1 MIDGGQI
8 PEASRQFGDLNSGE
22 QPGASP
28 AVADRI
34 AAILYQGIA
43 GEHYIEVEIVNPQ
56 LGAGEIRIER
66 KTLLP
71 LDLGSF
77 CERARRPA
85 PLANLSRG
93 VLLEQLS
100 EEYVY
105 TQLCEAALRTFIAE
119 SEARMNAM
127 AAAHCHIECR
137 VDQLQQ
143 NERRI
148 RQEEITREIMELGA
162 LFLHSQG
169 QTCEPISIVCIHG
182 KDREQKIAGHISSR
196 VILKFR
202 RISCYASKPLRG
214 CLSPDR
220 VVLR

>member
-34 AAILYQGIA
+34 AAILHQGIA

-77 CERARRPA
+77 CERARRQA

-93 VLLEQLS
+93 VVLEQLS

-105 TQLCEAALRTFIAE
+105 TQLCEAALRTFLAE

-137 VDQLQQ
+137 LDQLQA
-143 NERRI
+143 R
-148 RQEEITREIMELGA
+148 
-162 LFLHSQG
+162 
-169 QTCEPISIVCIHG
+169 P
-182 KDREQKIAGHISSR
+182 AGPSR
-196 VILKFR
+196 
-202 RISCYASKPLRG
+202 SYASMEGIASKRL
-214 CLSPDR
+214 LVISLL
-220 VVLR
+220 VSS

>member
-34 AAILYQGIA
+34 AAILHQGIA

-77 CERARRPA
+77 CERARRQA

-93 VLLEQLS
+93 VVLEQLS
-100 EEYVY
+100 EESS
-105 TQLCEAALRTFIAE
+105 IP
-119 SEARMNAM
+119 SSAR
-127 AAAHCHIECR
+127 R
-137 VDQLQQ
+137 
-143 NERRI
+143 
-148 RQEEITREIMELGA
+148 
-162 LFLHSQG
+162 HSVRSL
-169 QTCEPISIVCIHG
+169 P
-182 KDREQKIAGHISSR
+182 
-196 VILKFR
+196 
-202 RISCYASKPLRG
+202 
-214 CLSPDR
+214 SPR
-220 VVLR
+220 HA